1 MSEFDL
7 ELLSGEH
14 DRAGFRCG
22 RESLDRYL
30 RETARGHLKK
40 GVSVTRVLVE
50 RRARA
55 PKKLLGYFTLTT
67 IQVEAAD
74 WPGAAKGL
82 PRMPVPAVL
91 LGRLGVAEEDQGRG
105 IARLLLAAAREI
117 AFASMQGTGG
127 IGMAVDAADED
138 VVSFYEK
145 YGFKRVADGSLRLF
159 LPVASLI

>member
-14 DRAGFRCG
+14 DRGGFRCG

>member
-1 MSEFDL
+1 
-7 ELLSGEH
+7 
-14 DRAGFRCG
+14 
-22 RESLDRYL
+22 
-30 RETARGHLKK
+30 
-40 GVSVTRVLVE
+40 VLVE